1 MAPQAKTAKATAST
15 AKISAPPKSTAKI
28 SFSTANTAS
37 RPPNNV
43 DELNIPPDDEGASE
57 VERMHFTALVQTQA
71 AYANGHMAD
80 CTLGDYEYIAM
91 MTKDEITR

>member
-1 MAPQAKTAKATAST
+1 M
-15 AKISAPPKSTAKI
+15 
-28 SFSTANTAS
+28 
-37 RPPNNV
+37 